1 MVGHQKEFYLGIDH
15 GEIDVTAV
23 VTYYSPEEDAVMYY
37 PDGSGYAGSDEEI
50 EIEIYDGE
58 EDITYWCEENSRY
71 GSSETY
77 YEEFCR
83 EISETYEPY

>member
-1 MVGHQKEFYLGIDH
+1 MVGHQQEFYLGIDH
-15 GEIDVTAV
+15 GEAEVIAEVISH
-23 VTYYSPEEDAVMYY
+23 SPEEEVVMYY
-37 PDGSGYAGSDEEI
+37 PDGSGHAGSPEEI

-58 EDITYWCEENSRY
+58 EDITDWCEENSRY

-83 EISETYEPY
+83 EILENYEY